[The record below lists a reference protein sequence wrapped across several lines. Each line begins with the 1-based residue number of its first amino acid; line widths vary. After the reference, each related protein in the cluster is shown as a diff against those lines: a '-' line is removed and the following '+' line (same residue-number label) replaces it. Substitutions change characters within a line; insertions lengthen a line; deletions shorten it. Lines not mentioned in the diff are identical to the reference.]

1 MTGPTRAG
9 DKSTGPRYRGHPT
22 LMGDGFA
29 SEHGLVEKDLS
40 RGEAPICCND
50 PLFHGCLRRRSLS
63 NSNFR
68 RPLRHHRANH
78 VHHSAAHSGRLNLAL
93 SELSSYCSLIVKS
106 SGFCESAR
114 CRPASPSKVDRA
126 DEAAL
131 RCRKPTEKSKMA
143 AKKAG
148 LKKVRR
154 EEWRVQLEK
163 LAKENPLVPH
173 TDAGRTFSMV
183 RRMKAEKKMGIPIT
197 LRSGF
202 AISTENGKAANAM
215 SEEEWEEFYDA
226 LSKHLR
232 RNYPGLYAR
241 LFWTQ

>member
-1 MTGPTRAG
+1 
-9 DKSTGPRYRGHPT
+9 
-22 LMGDGFA
+22 
-29 SEHGLVEKDLS
+29 
-40 RGEAPICCND
+40 
-50 PLFHGCLRRRSLS
+50 
-63 NSNFR
+63 
-68 RPLRHHRANH
+68 
-78 VHHSAAHSGRLNLAL
+78 
-93 SELSSYCSLIVKS
+93 
-106 SGFCESAR
+106 
-114 CRPASPSKVDRA
+114 
-126 DEAAL
+126 
-131 RCRKPTEKSKMA
+131 MA

-173 TDAGRTFSMV
+173 TDAGRTSMV

-215 SEEEWEEFYDA
+215 TEDEWEKFYDA

-241 LFWTQ
+241 LFWAQ

>member
-1 MTGPTRAG
+1 
-9 DKSTGPRYRGHPT
+9 
-22 LMGDGFA
+22 
-29 SEHGLVEKDLS
+29 
-40 RGEAPICCND
+40 
-50 PLFHGCLRRRSLS
+50 
-63 NSNFR
+63 
-68 RPLRHHRANH
+68 
-78 VHHSAAHSGRLNLAL
+78 VHHSAAHRGPLNLAL
-93 SELSSYCSLIVKS
+93 SEHSSYCSLIVKS

-114 CRPASPSKVDRA
+114 RQPASPSKVDRA

-131 RCRKPTEKSKMA
+131 RCRKQTEKSKMA

-163 LAKENPLVPH
+163 LAKENPLVPY

-183 RRMKAEKKMGIPIT
+183 RRMKAEKKMGIPIS

-202 AISTENGKAANAM
+202 AISTANGKAANEM
-215 SEEEWEEFYDA
+215 TEGEWEEFYDA

-232 RNYPGLYAR
+232 RNCPGLYA
-241 LFWTQ
+241 LVFWAQ